1 MSFRRHL
8 LKRMKGEKELPYIQ
22 LDYIESTG
30 TQYIDTGYIP
40 TINTDIK
47 TRASVQYNS
56 GSTPVALFGYLSGND
71 PYNRYAVQYHK
82 EVVYVAKGKT
92 EGVIST
98 IDYTKMCD
106 IETKGSKYIYDGNVI
121 SVAPL
126 DFSVSNKLSIVLFAR
141 RTTNVNRHSKSKI
154 EFFKIYEKGALV
166 MDLIPCIRKTDG
178 VVCMYDNVSQSF
190 FENEG
195 TGSFVPGTLTNLP
208 EGYAQVSYLESTGT
222 QYIDIGLKVSNKTKV
237 ELVGKQYT
245 SNSSLFGVNPLFVIT
260 SSQSNDKKQL
270 CRFRY
275 NNTTQDTNVNILK
288 LSKIVFDKNKGYIN
302 DVLLATF
309 TEATFSSTYNA
320 ILFGRRIN
328 GSGTLEELA
337 QQRID
342 YFKMWENDVLVRD
355 MIPCL
360 DNEGVPCM
368 YDILNNKCYYNE
380 GTGDFVYGEIIKRTG
395 FPKGYQELEYLQAID
410 GNYIFIPVTVKS
422 TDVFKMKVK
431 PLATN
436 ASFVMGI
443 TYGSYTSGVQ
453 LRYQSGAWQGRW
465 GGNAWLNYKTAPI
478 NEIYEIVYKNGEII
492 INGETIP
499 FTKATSGIE
508 GTGNLGIFARQY
520 NNKPEL
526 NTGEMQIMSFQMN
539 DDINLVPALD
549 ENGRPCM
556 YDIVNYKTYYNL
568 GEGEFLYGIKEPTKN
583 LIKETNL
590 GFPSGNN
597 TSISINSTYP
607 YSYYM
612 NDILL
617 EVGKTYEVN
626 VAYVRTPSSTDD
638 GTIRLRMLNEDGTFW
653 GAPSSGTYTSFF
665 ESVELTGKVG
675 PSAIS
680 PWFSFQK
687 AILKPKKN
695 CYMRPLVILGTKA
708 KTPPCAYFVDIKEV

>member
-82 EVVYVAKGKT
+82 DIIYCAKGKT
-92 EGVIST
+92 EATNDT

-106 IETKGSKYIYDGNVI
+106 IETQGDKYIYNGI
-121 SVAPL
+121 EMSVEPL

-154 EFFKIYEKGALV
+154 EFFKIYENSTLV
-166 MDLIPCIRKTDG
+166 MDLIPCIRKSDG
-178 VVCMYDNVSQSF
+178 VVCMYDNVSKSF

-195 TGSFVPGTLTNLP
+195 TGSFIPGTLTNLP

-222 QYIDIGLKVSNKTKV
+222 QYIDTGITTDLVNDVKWKLKTAITK
-237 ELVGKQYT
+237 YT
-245 SNSSLFGVNPLFVIT
+245 SNSLFMGANGNAVLGYTQTSIGVPSGMTNYVIGDAVELIVHKNMSNERYLYYLNEIYKGSNASKSGRNIFLF
-260 SSQSNDKKQL
+260 SNDVDGTGAYKIY
-270 CRFRY
+270 CRIY
-275 NNTTQDTNVNILK
+275 Y
-288 LSKIVFDKNKGYIN
+288 SKIYIN
-302 DVLLATF
+302 D
-309 TEATFSSTYNA
+309 E
-320 ILFGRRIN
+320 
-328 GSGTLEELA
+328 
-337 QQRID
+337 
-342 YFKMWENDVLVRD
+342 LVRN
-355 MIPCL
+355 MIPCI
-360 DNEGVPCM
+360 DATGTPCM
-368 YDILNNKCYYNE
+368 YDTVSGQTFYNQ
-380 GTGDFVYGEIIKRTG
+380 GTGDFIYGEIIKRTG
-395 FPKGYQELEYLQAID
+395 FPKGYQQLEYLQAID

-431 PLATN
+431 PLAN
-436 ASFVMGI
+436 DASFVMGI
-443 TYGSYTSGVQ
+443 TYNGHTSGVQ

-465 GGNAWLNYKTAPI
+465 GSNAWLNYKTAPI

-499 FTKATSGIE
+499 FTKATSNIE

-556 YDIVNYKTYYNL
+556 YDMVNYKTYYNL

-590 GFPSGNN
+590 GFPAGDS

-617 EVGKTYEVN
+617 EEGKTYEIN
-626 VAYVRTPSSTDD
+626 ITYVREPKSTDD
-638 GTIRLRMLNEDGTFW
+638 GTVRFRMLNEDGTFW
-653 GAPSSGTYTSFF
+653 GAPASGTYTSFF
-665 ESVELTGKVG
+665 ESVELIGKVG
-675 PSAIS
+675 TTAIHR
-680 PWFSFQK
+680 WFSFQK

-695 CYMRPLVILGTKA
+695 CYMRPLVILGTKT